1 MLIDFKM
8 NNSNL
13 AKGFLPVIL
22 IIFGMVVFSLDASAV
37 DNMLSINSINL
48 RVEYEPTNAFIVG
61 DVKHYEEGISNSSSI
76 KADVYP
82 GSTVEF
88 QINVANNF
96 KISDDPDL
104 KHVYAS
110 VLIDGIEEDGQ
121 DLEKESTSLTLEPQ
135 EDGRLYVKLD
145 IPKKVGFTSY
155 DVDINVEGEANST
168 VHSAF
173 VKLKLPIR
181 KEPHD
186 IRISK
191 AALEQSDVK
200 CDRNNAISV
209 EVYNAGR
216 DEEDKAT
223 ISIKNTALGIN
234 LASQNIHLTTDP
246 DDDEISHSERF
257 PINVRS
263 NAAPGIYQI
272 NVSANWNGIP
282 LNSKQVDLKVINC
295 NGQSSSGNSADG
307 NGTTNNNGDSNSN
320 SGNTAN
326 ANNNNSANSN
336 SGSGDIQSK
345 NESSTVVVV
354 TPSTGTSGQSAGKIN
369 KSSSN
374 SNNELI
380 TSKEFSLRKSPY
392 FIPLIAG
399 LNLILFIAIAGITLV
414 LVRKK
419 SKENNN
425 DSEEE
430 TQEI

>member
-1 MLIDFKM
+1 M

-13 AKGFLPVIL
+13 AKGFLPLIL
-22 IIFGMVVFSLDASAV
+22 MLFVMAVFSLDASAV
-37 DNMLSINSINL
+37 DNMLRIDNINV
-48 RVEYEPTNAFIVG
+48 RVEYEPTNAFIIG
-61 DVKHYEEGISNSSSI
+61 DIKHYEEGISNSSTI
-76 KADVYP
+76 KADIYP

-96 KISDDPDL
+96 KVADEPDL

-135 EDGRLYVKLD
+135 EDGRLYVKLN
-145 IPKKVGFTSY
+145 IPQKVGFTTY
-155 DVDINVEGEANST
+155 DVEINVEGEANGT

-191 AALEQSDVK
+191 ASLEQTEIK
-200 CDRNNAISV
+200 CDRNNAIIV
-209 EVYNAGR
+209 GIYNAGR
-216 DEEDKAT
+216 NEEDKVT

-234 LASQNIHLTTDP
+234 LASQNIHLATEP
-246 DDDEISHSERF
+246 NDDEISYNERF
-257 PINVRS
+257 PINIGS
-263 NAAPGIYQI
+263 NAAPGNYPI
-272 NVSANWNGIP
+272 NVSVNWNGIP
-282 LNSKQVDLKVINC
+282 INSKQADLKVIGC
-295 NGQSSSGNSADG
+295 SGQSSSGNSATGIGTDKG
-307 NGTTNNNGDSNSN
+307 NSDSNNENTTNNTNTGTNTNNTNTGTNTNSN
-320 SGNTAN
+320 SAD
-326 ANNNNSANSN
+326 
-336 SGSGDIQSK
+336 SGS
-345 NESSTVVVV
+345 SSE
-354 TPSTGTSGQSAGKIN
+354 N
-369 KSSSN
+369 N

-399 LNLILFIAIAGITLV
+399 LNLILLLAIAGITLV

-419 SKENNN
+419 GRGSNN
-425 DSEEE
+425 DSKEEA
-430 TQEI
+430 QEI